1 MPDQPAKSFLGF
13 SWGGSA
19 AKSEERLATPEEL
32 AEYGALGPDPETEA
46 KILALFEEQL
56 LQDLIRESPA
66 KETLPP
72 TVDPAAPA
80 AATETA
86 TENPV
91 KANEPAEAQ
100 QVALPPEVLEMLA
113 EESLPITTDEPA
125 PEKFNVSPEHATEVP
140 AAAVADNS
148 IEQEVL
154 KEWAIEPPVVTETED
169 AASVA
174 ESPVAASG
182 DLLQFAEQLDQH
194 RLWVESAGKE
204 GVQGHFAGVD
214 LTGVDLTGVNLQGAE
229 LQKADLRGAD
239 LSMANLRN
247 ANLVEADLRDTNL
260 LGTEFSGANLM
271 GANLYGA
278 QGLWA
283 GRLGGTNLFDA
294 TLPEAVA
301 ALNGRKTIEQF
312 TQAARWFYLTL
323 MAVCVAALGLIALT
337 TDVRLLLDESATVTA
352 RIPKV
357 LPLHGFYLGAPLLL
371 TVLYMRL
378 QFLLLRLWGSM
389 GALPAMFPDGQ
400 TPEKDGRW
408 YLMGPIRPHLRWT
421 REPHSAVGMVE
432 CYVAIALS
440 YWAVPAVLF
449 CFWLRYLVMQDYRG
463 TLLHVI
469 LFTVA
474 SAAACGLPR
483 VVKRVLRPGDWT
495 EESTPQFMQDVWRAA
510 RVAVLAGLTLFLVSL
525 GVLRGLPG
533 DPALRPEVGRG
544 DPRRWAATAFE
555 TLGYHPYADLT
566 DESFSARRGA
576 AGGGGNASAGSE
588 SSGARLNEINLRY
601 SRGYHAEF
609 ANARMWRANLE
620 GSNLAEADFRGA
632 NLREANMRSANMDH
646 VLAAKANLVSA
657 DARGAIFNGGDFQGA
672 DWSFANLQ
680 GVTLTTANLTGATM
694 YGVNLGHANLLRSE
708 LGHTDL
714 RDAHLEDA
722 VLSLAKL
729 EQTDFSA
736 AKMMGANLT
745 GAQAKG
751 TIFLEADLSKADLR
765 GGMFAGAVLRQVK
778 LDGAKVMGA
787 DFRGALGLEAWQV
800 CATDGWRG
808 AQFDADVLAAVQAS
822 CGAPAVSA
830 QP

>member
-100 QVALPPEVLEMLA
+100 KVALPPEVLEMLA
-113 EESLPITTDEPA
+113 EESVPITTDEPA

-312 TQAARWFYLTL
+312 TQAARWFYLML

-337 TDVRLLLDESATVTA
+337 TDVRLAAGRIRHSDRTDSQSIAAARFLSGSATAADRVVHAAAISTA
-352 RIPKV
+352 AALGKHGRAAGHVSGRTDAGEGRPVVPDGRRSGRICDGRGNRIP
-357 LPLHGFYLGAPLLL
+357 
-371 TVLYMRL
+371 
-378 QFLLLRLWGSM
+378 
-389 GALPAMFPDGQ
+389 
-400 TPEKDGRW
+400 
-408 YLMGPIRPHLRWT
+408 
-421 REPHSAVGMVE
+421 
-432 CYVAIALS
+432 
-440 YWAVPAVLF
+440 
-449 CFWLRYLVMQDYRG
+449 
-463 TLLHVI
+463 
-469 LFTVA
+469 
-474 SAAACGLPR
+474 
-483 VVKRVLRPGDWT
+483 
-495 EESTPQFMQDVWRAA
+495 
-510 RVAVLAGLTLFLVSL
+510 
-525 GVLRGLPG
+525 
-533 DPALRPEVGRG
+533 
-544 DPRRWAATAFE
+544 RWAWW
-555 TLGYHPYADLT
+555 
-566 DESFSARRGA
+566 
-576 AGGGGNASAGSE
+576 N
-588 SSGARLNEINLRY
+588 
-601 SRGYHAEF
+601 
-609 ANARMWRANLE
+609 
-620 GSNLAEADFRGA
+620 
-632 NLREANMRSANMDH
+632 
-646 VLAAKANLVSA
+646 
-657 DARGAIFNGGDFQGA
+657 
-672 DWSFANLQ
+672 
-680 GVTLTTANLTGATM
+680 VT
-694 YGVNLGHANLLRSE
+694 
-708 LGHTDL
+708 
-714 RDAHLEDA
+714 
-722 VLSLAKL
+722 
-729 EQTDFSA
+729 
-736 AKMMGANLT
+736 
-745 GAQAKG
+745 
-751 TIFLEADLSKADLR
+751 
-765 GGMFAGAVLRQVK
+765 
-778 LDGAKVMGA
+778 
-787 DFRGALGLEAWQV
+787 
-800 CATDGWRG
+800 
-808 AQFDADVLAAVQAS
+808 
-822 CGAPAVSA
+822 
-830 QP
+830 